1 MQLRMRLSVALA
13 FVAVVTALA
22 AVAAPRLESLAFETS
37 SGRHEFQVEV
47 AASPQEREVGL
58 MYRRSLDPD
67 HGMLF
72 DFGKVDSVSMW
83 MENTYVSLDMAFV
96 GEDGRVTRVEE
107 DAQPLSTRIIS
118 SGSPVK
124 FVVELLA
131 GTAKR
136 IGLKPG
142 DRVIHP
148 RVGA

>member
-13 FVAVVTALA
+13 FVAAVTALA
-22 AVAAPRLESLAFETS
+22 AVAGPRLEPLAFETS

-47 AASPQEREVGL
+47 AVTPQEREVGL

-72 DFGKVDSVSMW
+72 DFGKADDVSMW

-96 GEDGRVTRVEE
+96 GEDGRVARVEE
-107 DAQPLSTRIIS
+107 GAQPLSTRIIS

-124 FVVELLA
+124 YVVELLA

-148 RVGA
+148 RVRP

>member
-1 MQLRMRLSVALA
+1 MQFRMRLSVALA
-13 FVAVVTALA
+13 FVAAVTALA
-22 AVAAPRLESLAFETS
+22 AVAGPRLEPLAFETS

-47 AASPQEREVGL
+47 AVTPQEREVGL

-72 DFGKVDSVSMW
+72 DFGKADDVSMW

-96 GEDGRVTRVEE
+96 GEDGRVARVEE
-107 DAQPLSTRIIS
+107 GAQPLSTRIIS

-124 FVVELLA
+124 YVVELLA

-148 RVGA
+148 RVRP